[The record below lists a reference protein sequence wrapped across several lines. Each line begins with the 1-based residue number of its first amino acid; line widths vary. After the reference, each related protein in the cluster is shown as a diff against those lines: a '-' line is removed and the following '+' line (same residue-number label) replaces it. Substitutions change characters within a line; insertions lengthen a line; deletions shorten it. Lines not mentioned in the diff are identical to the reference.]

1 MHKFFWACAMW
12 LMLADQ
18 AALAADRVVQI
29 ESVQSNKCLDVSGF
43 SKKPGAQI
51 IQYSCTGGDNQ
62 KWAIKD
68 RGNGVYDVTAVHSGM
83 CMDVSKASKE
93 DLAPVIQYLC
103 NGQANQGFS
112 LSETDG
118 LFTITSANS
127 GKCLDIEGG
136 VACPL
141 K

>member
-1 MHKFFWACAMW
+1 
-12 LMLADQ
+12 
-18 AALAADRVVQI
+18 
-29 ESVQSNKCLDVSGF
+29 
-43 SKKPGAQI
+43 
-51 IQYSCTGGDNQ
+51 
-62 KWAIKD
+62 
-68 RGNGVYDVTAVHSGM
+68 
-83 CMDVSKASKE
+83 MDVSKASKE

-136 VACPL
+136 VATDGAKLIQYACSGRPNQQFRL

>member
-68 RGNGVYDVTAVHSGM
+68 RGNGVYDVTAVHSGSV
-83 CMDVSKASKE
+83 CRAAAS
-93 DLAPVIQYLC
+93 DRIDASMP
-103 NGQANQGFS
+103 GFGWRS
-112 LSETDG
+112 PS
-118 LFTITSANS
+118 
-127 GKCLDIEGG
+127 
-136 VACPL
+136 
-141 K
+141 